1 MIFLRM
7 AASYRRSGDLLR
19 LRILALREA
28 ERNAS
33 GQERE
38 RLLRLIRELDGRYRD
53 TIAAARFLERRCNRR
68 DHSDGGRSN

>member
-19 LRILALREA
+19 LRLLALREA
-28 ERNAS
+28 EKDAS

-38 RLLRLIRELDGRYRD
+38 RLLALIRELDGRYRD
-53 TIAAARFLERRCNRR
+53 TLAAARFLERCYDRRCRGN
-68 DHSDGGRSN
+68 GGQTD